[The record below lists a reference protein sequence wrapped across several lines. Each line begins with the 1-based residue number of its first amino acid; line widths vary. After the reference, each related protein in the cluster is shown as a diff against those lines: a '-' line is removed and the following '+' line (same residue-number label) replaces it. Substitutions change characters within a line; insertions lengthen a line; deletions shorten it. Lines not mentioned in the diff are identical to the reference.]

1 MLDDDVIT
9 FVDLSWEALLRDAK
23 IAAKSRSPT
32 AENMVQGG
40 ERPPR
45 ATVCLPFSPR
55 RLGLKRIA
63 RTARDDNTSL
73 ILR

>member
-1 MLDDDVIT
+1 MLDEDVIT

-40 ERPPR
+40 RDPPAR
-45 ATVCLPFSPR
+45 LSVCRSPR
-55 RLGLKRIA
+55 GA
-63 RTARDDNTSL
+63 WV
-73 ILR
+73 

>member
-40 ERPPR
+40 GTPPR
-45 ATVCLPFSPR
+45 ATVCLPCPPR

>member
-40 ERPPR
+40 RDPPARLSVCR
-45 ATVCLPFSPR
+45 APR
-55 RLGLKRIA
+55 GA
-63 RTARDDNTSL
+63 WV
-73 ILR
+73 